1 LAAARS
7 LSGQQSKSLWL
18 AGKISK
24 PQPFGPT
31 QSWQISN
38 RNDQRPLR
46 QFKPMRA
53 AIPLTKA
60 HSRAQVTFHVKHF
73 WNYSKEESSHN

>member
-73 WNYSKEESSHN
+73 